1 VVSNDD
7 SFNSTNGARTEQNDG
22 SCTYINGGTLILNAT
37 AGDPLDS
44 NGSIEMKGGT
54 VVIHGPKSQPEV
66 AIDYNGTFNLSS
78 GFLVASG
85 PSQNMFQGVSTT
97 SAQKSLKLLFK
108 STLAANTLFHIEDS
122 NGNELVTF
130 SPSRSFLT
138 IVFSSPEIEAGK
150 TYKIFTGG
158 TSTGTNMGGLKLN
171 GIYSG
176 GTLRTSVIPSSS
188 VTSLTVN

>member
-1 VVSNDD
+1 
-7 SFNSTNGARTEQNDG
+7 
-22 SCTYINGGTLILNAT
+22 
-37 AGDPLDS
+37 
-44 NGSIEMKGGT
+44 
-54 VVIHGPKSQPEV
+54 
-66 AIDYNGTFNLSS
+66 
-78 GFLVASG
+78 
-85 PSQNMFQGVSTT
+85 MFQGVSTT